1 MADIATVMNVFR
13 SDAFSTLSLTQAVA
27 RNPYL
32 PIGLGAMDLF
42 EPEPIKTTAV
52 MIEQYQGKLT
62 IIPTSARGSPPVE
75 RVTEKRQA
83 RYFGTVRLAHGDT
96 ITASELQNVVDF
108 DAPDLLMELQR
119 EAARRLS
126 GPTGILSNIE
136 YTKERHRLGAIQ
148 GIVLDANDTVI
159 YNWFE
164 EFDITPPS
172 EVVMNLLNAPAGT
185 LRPLADQIKRGMIRA
200 AQGCYVDGVTKI
212 NALCGDEFFDAFTN
226 SADVRTTYLN
236 WLAAATLRESGAFEA
251 FPFYGINWINY
262 RGSDD
267 TTTIAIPTNKAKF
280 FLQDAPGLFRVAWSP
295 AESFEWVNK
304 PGLEQYV
311 VPIFDN
317 DRNSWFRQEAYSYP
331 LYICTRPE
339 TLFSAT
345 MDATAD

>member
-1 MADIATVMNVFR
+1 MADISTVMNVFR

-32 PIGLGAMDLF
+32 PIGLGAMNLF
-42 EPEPIKTTAV
+42 GPEPIKTSAV
-52 MIEQYQGKLT
+52 MIQQYQGKLT
-62 IIPTSARGSPPVE
+62 IIPISERGSPPTE

-96 ITASELQNVVDF
+96 ITAAELQNVVDF

-126 GPTGILSNIE
+126 GPTGLLSNIE

-148 GIVLDANDTVI
+148 GIVRDANDNII
-159 YNWFE
+159 YNWFN
-164 EFDITPPS
+164 EFGITPPA
-172 EVVMNLLNAPAGT
+172 EVVMNLAAAAAGT

-200 AQGCYVDGVTKI
+200 AQGAYIDGVTKI
-212 NALCGDEFFDAFTN
+212 VALCGDQFFDAFTN
-226 SADVRTTYLN
+226 SPDVRQTYLN
-236 WLAAATLRESGAFEA
+236 WLAATSLRESGAFES
-251 FPFYGINWINY
+251 FMFYGINWINY

-267 TTTIAIPTNKAKF
+267 TSTIAVPTNKARF

-295 AESFEWVNK
+295 GETFEWVNK

-311 VPIFDN
+311 VPIYDN
-317 DRNSWFRQEAYSYP
+317 DRNSWFRQEVYSYP

-339 TLFSAT
+339 TLWSAT